1 MYNFKCLS
9 LFIISLTLLG
19 CGGGATTTT
28 IPPSSYEIH
37 TPTAVNSSALSSTGT
52 TGSDIGSNQYPG
64 YWYIDF
70 NSNSTYPYTSDTV
83 SKGDYGWSDK
93 HLVDTQAYTAWDQGW
108 TGQGQNIAII
118 DDFSSSANIPM
129 RQSVTVER
137 KTVNSYTG
145 LTATWDVTYYAD
157 GSASHGALVS
167 NIAGGDGTVPYVS
180 MTQSMAVNSV
190 TLADCVDSSS
200 QASSGCSGLSS
211 YQKGVL
217 FRESSATVYYWK
229 IPGVAKDALITNNSV
244 DLSSSANTLQTFR
257 AIQGHM
263 DNSSDFAAINLSI
276 GFNISTSGL
285 SLQYVADQITAESI
299 LTKKTDAVVVI
310 ALGNSGAP
318 CGSTDLQGCNA
329 IAVSATVMPKLKSSV
344 IVVGALEGT
353 GASEQIASYSTRP
366 GILANRA
373 LMANGTTGDLSP
385 SGSTIQGTSFA
396 APRVTGAAAL
406 LRHKF
411 PNLNGEQA
419 ASILLLTASKDINN
433 DGIADFSGAS
443 SIYGQGKLDVLKALS
458 PVGSLA
464 IQ

>member
-1 MYNFKCLS
+1 MNKVNFVTL
-9 LFIISLTLLG
+9 IPISLMLFG
-19 CGGGATTTT
+19 CGGAATTTT
-28 IPPSSYEIH
+28 PVSYELH
-37 TPTAVNSSALSSTGT
+37 TPTAVNSSSLSPTGT
-52 TGSDIGSNQYPG
+52 PGSDIASNDYPG
-64 YWYIDF
+64 YWFIDF
-70 NSNSTYPYTSDTV
+70 NSHSTYPYTSDTV
-83 SKGDYGWSDK
+83 SKGDYGWSDQ

-118 DDFSSSANIPM
+118 DDFSSANIDM

-137 KTVNSYTG
+137 KTVNSYNG

-157 GSASHGALVS
+157 ESVSHGALVS
-167 NIAGGDGTVPYVS
+167 NIAGGDGTVPFVS
-180 MTQSMAVNSV
+180 MTKNMGVNSV
-190 TLADCVDSSS
+190 ALTDCVDSSN
-200 QASSGCSGLSS
+200 QTSSSCSGLSS
-211 YQKGVL
+211 YQKRVL
-217 FRESSATVYYWK
+217 FRESSATVSYWK
-229 IPGVAKDALITNNSV
+229 IPGVAKDALIANHSV
-244 DLSSSANTLQTFR
+244 DLSSNQNALQTFK

-276 GFNISTSGL
+276 GFNIPTSGMTL
-285 SLQYVADQITAESI
+285 KNIADEVSAESI

-318 CGSTDLQGCNA
+318 CGSADLQGCNA
-329 IAVSATVMPKLKSSV
+329 LAVAATVMPQLKSSV

-353 GASEQIASYSTRP
+353 GASEQVASYSTRP

-385 SGSTIQGTSFA
+385 SGGKIQGTSFA

-411 PNLNGEQA
+411 PNLSGEQA

-443 SIYGQGKLDVLKALS
+443 SIYGQGKLDLLKALS